1 MRNLLRWLLVV
12 SASGISTVNAAT
24 YSEPTAAELRLL
36 PPVCTARLGPK
47 NQVTK
52 FQEPFHNT
60 LHYCMG
66 RTFLN
71 RYYSSFNRGD
81 AATNL
86 KLASDEFGYLV
97 EHWYPDY
104 PAADIFLHRGIVLS
118 LMKKNVEAIA
128 DLTKALTYDSRSVRT
143 YLTLANLHDNQKQQ
157 KKALEVVTEGLRY
170 VPDSKSLKQRYK
182 ELGGKLPYPEP
193 IAAQPGPEINAD
205 IPKPKE
211 ADSEINVANPQAQT
225 TNTSELNPATDKAA
239 DKETATEGAPTKRWC
254 RFCTD

>member
-1 MRNLLRWLLVV
+1 MEKLLRGLLVV
-12 SASGISTVNAAT
+12 SALGISTVHAAT
-24 YSEPTAAELRLL
+24 YSEPTAAELKLL
-36 PPVCTARLGPK
+36 PQICTARLGPAS
-47 NQVTK
+47 QTTK

-86 KLASDEFGYLV
+86 KLASDEFNYLV
-97 EHWYPDY
+97 AHWYPDY

-118 LMKKNVEAIA
+118 LMKKNAEAIT
-128 DLTKALTYDSRSVRT
+128 DLTKALSYDSQSVRA
-143 YLTLANLHDNQKQQ
+143 YLTLANLFDNQKQQ
-157 KKALEVVTEGLRY
+157 KKALEVVTEGLRN
-170 VPDSKSLKQRYK
+170 VPESKALKRRYE

-193 IAAQPGPEINAD
+193 IAVQPEPEMKAD
-205 IPKPKE
+205 SPKPKE
-211 ADSEINVANPQAQT
+211 IYSEINVETPQAQT
-225 TNTSELNPATDKAA
+225 SNTSEHSIAADKAA
-239 DKETATEGAPTKRWC
+239 DKETSPEGAPPKRWC

>member
-1 MRNLLRWLLVV
+1 MENLLRGLLVV
-12 SASGISTVNAAT
+12 SALGISTVHAAT
-24 YSEPTAAELRLL
+24 YSEPTAAELKLL
-36 PPVCTARLGPK
+36 PPICTARLGPAS
-47 NQVTK
+47 QATK

-86 KLASDEFGYLV
+86 KLASDEFNYLV
-97 EHWYPDY
+97 AHWYPDY

-118 LMKKNVEAIA
+118 LMKKNAEAVA
-128 DLTKALTYDSRSVRT
+128 DLTKALSYDSQSVRA
-143 YLTLANLHDNQKQQ
+143 YLTLANLFDNQKQQ
-157 KKALEVVTEGLRY
+157 KKALEVITEGLRN
-170 VPDSKSLKQRYK
+170 VPESKALKQRYA

-193 IAAQPGPEINAD
+193 IATQPKPEIS
-205 IPKPKE
+205 
-211 ADSEINVANPQAQT
+211 ADSPKITEAVSETNISSPQVQT
-225 TNTSELNPATDKAA
+225 SSNSEKEMTTGKAA
-239 DKETATEGAPTKRWC
+239 DQETSTEGAPPKRWC

>member
-1 MRNLLRWLLVV
+1 MRNLFSWLFVV
-12 SASGISTVNAAT
+12 SVSGISTVNAAT

-118 LMKKNVEAIA
+118 LMKKNAEAVT
-128 DLTKALTYDSRSVRT
+128 DLTKSLSYDPRSVRT
-143 YLTLANLHDNQKQQ
+143 YLTLANIYGNQKQQ
-157 KKALEVVTEGLRY
+157 KKALEVVTEGLRHA
-170 VPDSKSLKQRYK
+170 PESKALKQRYE

-193 IAAQPGPEINAD
+193 IAVQPEPEMKAD
-205 IPKPKE
+205 SPKPKE
-211 ADSEINVANPQAQT
+211 IYPEINVENPQAQT
-225 TNTSELNPATDKAA
+225 SNTSEHSIATDKAA
-239 DKETATEGAPTKRWC
+239 DKETSPEGAPTKRWC